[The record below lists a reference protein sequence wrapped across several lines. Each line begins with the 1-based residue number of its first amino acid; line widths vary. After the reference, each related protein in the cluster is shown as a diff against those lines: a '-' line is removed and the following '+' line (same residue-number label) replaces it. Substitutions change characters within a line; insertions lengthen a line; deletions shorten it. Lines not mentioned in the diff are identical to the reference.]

1 MNAYRVDVLE
11 EHEAY
16 RMVFRLFVSLRVTKS
31 TATVVASPLP
41 KARRSNPY
49 NAL

>member
-16 RMVFRLFVSLRVTKS
+16 RMVFRLFVSLRVK
-31 TATVVASPLP
+31 
-41 KARRSNPY
+41 NPP
-49 NAL
+49 